1 MLKIQI
7 TYLRF
12 SRSEQAWS
20 HWAGSPETWS
30 ARNSAA
36 TAAGTRVRCLRSQS
50 FLRIPAGACGGA
62 SGSRA
67 LALRART
74 EALAK
79 SGRARVFMGGCW
91 ELSAAEIEGC
101 SSGHPTMD
109 TRDSGGVRSSSG

>member
-30 ARNSAA
+30 ARNNAA

-67 LALRART
+67 LALRARM

-109 TRDSGGVRSSSG
+109 TSDSGGVRSSSG